1 MGEEFKK
8 LGCYAKK
15 IVIDKVNDDALLICV
30 EDENGDEHNL
40 KVKVII
46 ENFQNIDT
54 FGEKE
59 DYTIDVP
66 SLDVDY
72 SVKKT
77 NKLNSTDISMK
88 WNHNNKPSVFEVRSK
103 NEVVFSGTYSDAM
116 EWVGKNVIECSQ
128 PVVVK
133 KSQQ

>member
-1 MGEEFKK
+1 MGENFKK

-15 IVIDKVNDDALLICV
+15 VIIDKVNDDTLTIRI
-30 EDENGDEHNL
+30 EDECGDEHNL
-40 KVKVII
+40 KIKVII

-72 SVKKT
+72 SVNKT

-88 WNHNNKPSVFEVRSK
+88 WNHSNKPSVFEVRSK

>member
-1 MGEEFKK
+1 MGEDFKK

-15 IVIDKVNDDALLICV
+15 VVIDKVDDDTLTICI
-30 EDENGDEHNL
+30 EDEHGDEHNL

-54 FGEKE
+54 FGDKE

-77 NKLNSTDISMK
+77 DKLNSTDISMK
-88 WNHNNKPSVFEVRSK
+88 WNHSNKPSVFEVRSK
-103 NEVVFSGTYSDAM
+103 DEVVFSGTYSDAM

-133 KSQQ
+133 KSQH

>member
-1 MGEEFKK
+1 MGDVFEK

-15 IVIDKVNDDALLICV
+15 VIIDKVDDDTLEICV
-30 EDENGDEHNL
+30 EDEIGDEHNL
-40 KVKVII
+40 KVGVVV
-46 ENFQNIDT
+46 ETCQNVDT
-54 FGEKE
+54 FGDKE
-59 DYTIDVP
+59 GYTTDVP
-66 SLDVDY
+66 SLGIDY

-77 NKLNSTDISMK
+77 DKLNSTDISMK
-88 WNHNNKPSVFEVRSK
+88 WNHSNKPSVFEIRNK
-103 NEVVFSGTYSDAM
+103 DEVAFSGTYSDAM

>member
-1 MGEEFKK
+1 MGEDFKK

-15 IVIDKVNDDALLICV
+15 VVIDKVDDDTLTICI
-30 EDENGDEHNL
+30 EDERGDEHNL

-54 FGEKE
+54 FGDKE

-72 SVKKT
+72 SVKKVD
-77 NKLNSTDISMK
+77 KLNSTDISMK

-103 NEVVFSGTYSDAM
+103 DEVVFSGTYSDAI

-133 KSQQ
+133 KSQH

>member
-1 MGEEFKK
+1 VGEEFKK

-15 IVIDKVNDDALLICV
+15 IVIDKVNDDVLLICV

>member
-15 IVIDKVNDDALLICV
+15 IVIDKVNDDVLLICV

>member
-1 MGEEFKK
+1 MGEDFKK
-8 LGCYAKK
+8 IGCYAKK
-15 IVIDKVNDDALLICV
+15 VVIDKVNDDTLTIRI

-40 KVKVII
+40 KVTVIT

-54 FGEKE
+54 FGDKE
-59 DYTIDVP
+59 DYTINVT

-77 NKLNSTDISMK
+77 DKLNSTDISMK

-116 EWVGKNVIECSQ
+116 DWVGKNVIECSQ
-128 PVVVK
+128 PIVVK

>member
-15 IVIDKVNDDALLICV
+15 IVIDKVNDDVLVICV

-88 WNHNNKPSVFEVRSK
+88 WNHSNKPSVFEVRSK

>member
-1 MGEEFKK
+1 MSEDFKK

-15 IVIDKVNDDALLICV
+15 VVIDKINDDALTIHI
-30 EDENGDEHNL
+30 EDEHGDEHNL
-40 KVKVII
+40 KIKVVI

-66 SLDVDY
+66 SLNVDY

-77 NKLNSTDISMK
+77 GKINSTDISMK
-88 WNHNNKPSVFEVRSK
+88 WNHSNKPPVFEVRSK
-103 NEVVFSGTYSDAM
+103 DDVVFSGTYSDAM
-116 EWVGKNVIECSQ
+116 EWVGKNV
-128 PVVVK
+128 K
-133 KSQQ
+133 

>member
-1 MGEEFKK
+1 MGEDFIK

-15 IVIDKVNDDALLICV
+15 VIIDKVDDETLTIFV
-30 EDENGDEHNL
+30 EDECGYEHNL
-40 KVKVII
+40 KIKVII
-46 ENFQNIDT
+46 ENFQTIDT

-88 WNHNNKPSVFEVRSK
+88 WNHSNKPSVFEVRSK

-128 PVVVK
+128 NIVK
-133 KSQQ
+133 TKFLP

>member
-1 MGEEFKK
+1 MGEDFKK

-15 IVIDKVNDDALLICV
+15 VVIDKINDDTLTIHI
-30 EDENGDEHNL
+30 EDEYGDEHNL
-40 KVKVII
+40 KIKVII

-66 SLDVDY
+66 SLTIDY

-77 NKLNSTDISMK
+77 DKLNSSDISMK
-88 WNHNNKPSVFEVRSK
+88 WNHSNKPSVFEVRSK
-103 NEVVFSGTYSDAM
+103 DDVVFSGTYSDAM
-116 EWVGKNVIECSQ
+116 EWVGKNV
-128 PVVVK
+128 K
-133 KSQQ
+133 